1 MVTRRR
7 QDRSGKG
14 GGEQAEGDD
23 KGFLS
28 RWSER
33 KRAAEAGALPEEAEQ
48 GTEAAEADAAS
59 AQQVPD
65 AGAESTVPAELPEI
79 DSLKAG
85 SDFSVFMK
93 QGVPAALQRRA
104 LRKLW
109 QVDPMFNEICM
120 LDDYNLDYTDAAMV
134 VPNLKTSYQVGR
146 GMVLPEELEAELKAA
161 AEQAGGTRPVT
172 ASTEEGAALPA
183 PEGPEGL
190 EGPEGEDADP
200 AVAEDSEAQPAG
212 PPSVPRRAPR
222 KPGTP
227 LVNPG
232 PTPTPISSRPANSGA
247 ARSARGRRWGD
258 TDT

>member
-7 QDRSGKG
+7 QGGSG
-14 GGEQAEGDD
+14 QAEGDD

-48 GTEAAEADAAS
+48 GSEAAKADAAS

-65 AGAESTVPAELPEI
+65 TVAESTVPAELPEI
-79 DSLKAG
+79 DSLEAG
-85 SDFSVFMK
+85 ADFSVFMK
-93 QGVPAALQRRA
+93 EGVPAVLQRRA

-109 QVDPMFNEICM
+109 QVDPVFNEICM

-161 AEQAGGTRPVT
+161 AEQAGGTRPEA

-183 PEGPEGL
+183 PEGEV
-190 EGPEGEDADP
+190 ADP
-200 AVAEDSEAQPAG
+200 VVAEDSEARPAG
-212 PPSVPRRAPR
+212 PPSVPCRPRRAPR

-227 LVNPG
+227 LVKPA
-232 PTPTPISSRPANSGA
+232 PTPTPVVSRQADSGA
-247 ARSARGRRWGD
+247 TRSARRRRWGD
-258 TDT
+258 TDS

>member
-7 QDRSGKG
+7 KDGSG
-14 GGEQAEGDD
+14 QVEGDD

-33 KRAAEAGALPEEAEQ
+33 KRAAEAGALPDEAEQ
-48 GTEAAEADAAS
+48 GSEAAKADAAS
-59 AQQVPD
+59 AQLAPD
-65 AGAESTVPAELPEI
+65 ADAESTVPAELPEI
-79 DSLKAG
+79 DSLQVG

-93 QGVPAALQRRA
+93 QGVPAVLQRRA

-161 AEQAGGTRPVT
+161 AEQASGTRPEV
-172 ASTEEGAALPA
+172 ASTEDTAALPA
-183 PEGPEGL
+183 PEGPE
-190 EGPEGEDADP
+190 EGAADP
-200 AVAEDSEAQPAG
+200 AAAEGSEAQLAG
-212 PPSVPRRAPR
+212 SPSVPCRPRRAPR

-227 LVNPG
+227 LVNPA
-232 PTPTPISSRPANSGA
+232 PNPPPASARPANSGA
-247 ARSARGRRWGD
+247 TRSARGRRWGD
-258 TDT
+258 TDS